1 MLASTWPRVGSDK
14 CAQVIRRGP
23 VVEFLDVWPGV
34 AGDLS
39 VAARRAHENTKSLK
53 HDFDMYRL
61 YYDASSPMK
70 REFIALGA
78 DYGVRPV
85 NFGGEVGGKDVF
97 YEPKRRNGEV
107 FRSRNIQM
115 ADALRLRANRT
126 MRLLKGD
133 KVDPVECLFIR
144 DDLPNLETFLA
155 NLTQPIRRQSPSTG
169 KWELDKR
176 GGDENASSPDEF
188 DALCL
193 SFARSSENGL
203 KAR

>member
-1 MLASTWPRVGSDK
+1 
-14 CAQVIRRGP
+14 
-23 VVEFLDVWPGV
+23 
-34 AGDLS
+34 
-39 VAARRAHENTKSLK
+39 
-53 HDFDMYRL
+53 MYRL

-70 REFIALGA
+70 REFIALTT
-78 DYGVRPV
+78 DYGAWPV
-85 NFGGEVGGKDVF
+85 NFGGAVGGKDVF

-133 KVDPVECLFIR
+133 KVDPVGCLFIR

-155 NLTQPIRRQSPSTG
+155 DLTQPIRRQNPQTG

-176 GGDENASSPDEF
+176 GGDEKADSPDPF

-193 SFARSSENGL
+193 AFSRDSDNGL
-203 KAR
+203 KVR